1 LSPNKRSTDNLLR
14 RYLNGALTAP
24 EEAELERRALTDEPL
39 TKAMQGLQAHPET
52 DHEAHVARMLK
63 GARSQVQG
71 RVGGAKIR
79 PLHRNYARFAA
90 AASVVILFVFCA
102 LWLLPLWVEIGPVTM
117 SMNTSTE
124 APATAEPLVAAND
137 KAKARPKPQT
147 MTVEQEPE
155 FTPPAP
161 SSSTPNLRPRPNTES
176 TADQKAKTQT
186 NERTATKAKRNQ
198 TTLRET
204 NQKERIAAAKKMK
217 RLDEKFLAEEA
228 TITKSA
234 PSPVPQVVTALMDAP
249 KPSVSTDE
257 AARRFKIEPSVN
269 NGPVANGK
277 GRGKY
282 LKGRIT
288 NENGV
293 PILSALVRLTGLP
306 LGERTDSS
314 GYFSL
319 PSDATTTRLEVSH
332 PDYENETVDLRTSA
346 ESLQISLDRKDWQA
360 EARPGLLQNAAQ
372 TIIILDNKP
381 GYAAP
386 LEGYATLR
394 KRIQANRPADVPK
407 GKVKFSFTVNADG
420 TLTDFEFRGRPNQ
433 ITMNYIGKTLI
444 KSSTWEITQG
454 EEPVRIYMKVVF

>member
-63 GARSQVQG
+63 RARSQVQG
-71 RVGGAKIR
+71 RVGGAKTR
-79 PLHRNYARFAA
+79 PLRRNYARFAA

-117 SMNTSTE
+117 SMNTATE
-124 APATAEPLVAAND
+124 APATAEPLVTAND
-137 KAKARPKPQT
+137 KAKTPPKPQT
-147 MTVEQEPE
+147 MAVEQEPE
-155 FTPPAP
+155 FTPPAS

-176 TADQKAKTQT
+176 SADQKAKTQT
-186 NERTATKAKRNQ
+186 NER
-198 TTLRET
+198 
-204 NQKERIAAAKKMK
+204 IAAAKKVE
-217 RLDEKFLAEEA
+217 RLDEEFLAEEA

-234 PSPVPQVVTALMDAP
+234 PSPVPQVVTALINAP

-257 AARRFKIEPSVN
+257 AARRFKIEPSVS

-277 GRGKY
+277 SRGKY
-282 LKGRIT
+282 LEGRIT

-293 PILSALVRLTGLP
+293 PILNALVRLTSLP

-407 GKVKFSFTVNADG
+407 GKVKFSFTVNTDG

-433 ITMNYIGKTLI
+433 ITMNYIGKTLV

>member
-1 LSPNKRSTDNLLR
+1 MSPNKRSTDNLLR

-63 GARSQVQG
+63 RARSQVQE
-71 RVGGAKIR
+71 RVEGAKIR

-102 LWLLPLWVEIGPVTM
+102 LWLLPLWVEIGPATM

-137 KAKARPKPQT
+137 KAKTPPKPQT

-161 SSSTPNLRPRPNTES
+161 SSSTPNLRPRPSTES
-176 TADQKAKTQT
+176 TADQKAKTQN

-198 TTLRET
+198 
-204 NQKERIAAAKKMK
+204 KKRIAAAKKME
-217 RLDEKFLAEEA
+217 RLDEEFLAEEA

-234 PSPVPQVVTALMDAP
+234 PSPVPQVVTALINAP

-269 NGPVANGK
+269 NGPVTNGK
-277 GRGKY
+277 GRGEY
-282 LKGRIT
+282 LEGRIT

-293 PILSALVRLTGLP
+293 PILNALVRLTGLP

-360 EARPGLLQNAAQ
+360 KARPGLLQDAAQ

-420 TLTDFEFRGRPNQ
+420 TLTDFEFRGQPNQ
-433 ITMNYIGKTLI
+433 VTMNYIGETLV
-444 KSSTWEITQG
+444 KSSIWEVMQG

>member
-1 LSPNKRSTDNLLR
+1 MSPNKRSTDNLLR

-63 GARSQVQG
+63 GAQSQVQG

-117 SMNTSTE
+117 SMNTSTK
-124 APATAEPLVAAND
+124 APATAEPFVAAND

-198 TTLRET
+198 
-204 NQKERIAAAKKMK
+204 KERIAAAKKME
-217 RLDEKFLAEEA
+217 RLDEEFLAEEA
-228 TITKSA
+228 TITKFA
-234 PSPVPQVVTALMDAP
+234 PSPVPQVVTALINAP

-277 GRGKY
+277 GRGEY

-293 PILSALVRLTGLP
+293 PILNALVRLTGLP

-360 EARPGLLQNAAQ
+360 EARPGLLQDAAQ

-433 ITMNYIGKTLI
+433 VTMNYIGETLV
-444 KSSTWEITQG
+444 KSSIWEVTQG
-454 EEPVRIYMKVVF
+454 KEPVRIHMKVVF